1 MNEFDAQ
8 KDLLTQAVS
17 TDENHMLYQKN
28 DMLTPNKYYIYEVP
42 ETKEKQVVISLDAK
56 EDIRIKQLG
65 LEITELDN
73 QHVRYKKS
81 IYELS
86 DISILNRG
94 DFILP
99 MRFELDNACHKIA
112 IKILHVYTT
121 DKPNETEDNQVNL
134 EVGHDAKII
143 SYKNH
148 EFKVPTIGS
157 IILIIIFILILI
169 STFLL
174 ERL

>member
-1 MNEFDAQ
+1 M
-8 KDLLTQAVS
+8 
-17 TDENHMLYQKN
+17 
-28 DMLTPNKYYIYEVP
+28 KYLRL
-42 ETKEKQVVISLDAK
+42 KKKQVVISLDAK
-56 EDIRIKQLG
+56 DGIRIKQLG

-73 QHVRYKKS
+73 KHVRYKKS

-99 MRFELDNACHKIA
+99 MRFELDITCHKIA

-121 DKPNETEDNQVNL
+121 DNPNETEDNQVNL

-143 SYKNH
+143 SYKSH
-148 EFKVPTIGS
+148 EFKVPIFAS